1 MRESDE
7 GPDETKSSD
16 WQSCQDGARVPGS
29 RDPKRLRNRTASS
42 ARCDRDTRSP
52 APAEPTRDQSS
63 VTAIESPSE
72 KPSQQVESVAIR
84 FAGDSGDGMQL
95 TGSKFTDE
103 TALAGNDL
111 STFPDFPAEIRA
123 PAGTMA
129 GVSGFQIHFS
139 SHDIHTPADRP
150 DVLIAFNPAALR
162 ANVEDVRPGGMVIIN
177 VDSFN
182 KKALDRAGYREDPLP
197 DLRDRFQL
205 VEIPFTTLNREAL
218 QGLDLSQREIDRCKN
233 FFALGLLCWLYGRP
247 MAATERWLSGK
258 FKGDVLEGNLRTLRA
273 GHAFGETTELFP
285 VSFVVPSAKIES
297 GTYRNITGN
306 QALAWGI
313 VAAGVQ
319 MDREVFLGA
328 YPITPASDVLH
339 EVARYRHFGV
349 KTLQAEDEIAAVS
362 ATIGAAFAGMLAVT
376 VSSGPGFVLKQEAL
390 GLAVMV
396 ELPLVAINV
405 QRAGPSTG
413 SPTKTEQGDLLAAL
427 FGRHSQSPLP
437 ILAASTPGD
446 CFHTALEAFRIAV
459 RYMTPVVLLS
469 DGYLANS
476 AEPWLIPDVDALERQ
491 TIEFARPPEVG
502 DFQPYA
508 RHPET
513 LARPWAIPGTPG
525 LEHRIGGLTKQDVTG
540 NVSYEPANHGKM
552 IALRKQKIEGIAKAL
567 PPVEVDGPDSGE
579 LLVVGWGG
587 TRGSIT
593 AAVEVA
599 RDEGL
604 CVSQIHLRHL
614 NPFPSNLGEVLG
626 RFRKVLLPELSDG
639 HLALLLRA
647 RYLVDVRSLSKIE
660 GQPFKIAELAEA
672 IRKLHA
678 EA

>member
-1 MRESDE
+1 
-7 GPDETKSSD
+7 
-16 WQSCQDGARVPGS
+16 V
-29 RDPKRLRNRTASS
+29 TASNKS
-42 ARCDRDTRSP
+42 NAK
-52 APAEPTRDQSS
+52 PTH
-63 VTAIESPSE
+63 
-72 KPSQQVESVAIR
+72 QVESVAIR

-139 SHDIHTPADRP
+139 SHDVHTPADRP

-162 ANVEDVRPGGMVIIN
+162 ANVEDVRPSGMVVLN
-177 VDSFN
+177 SDSFN
-182 KKALDRAGYREDPLP
+182 KKALDRAGYTEDPLP
-197 DLRDRFQL
+197 ELRERFKL

-218 QGLDLSQREIDRCKN
+218 QGLSLSQREIDRCKN

-247 MAATERWLSGK
+247 MEATERWLGGK
-258 FKGDVLEGNLRTLRA
+258 FKGDVLEGNIRTLRA
-273 GHAFGETTELFP
+273 GHAFGETTDLFP
-285 VSFVVPSAKIES
+285 ASFVVPSAKLQP

-313 VAAGVQ
+313 VAASVQ
-319 MDREVFLGA
+319 MDRDVFLGA

-349 KTLQAEDEIAAVS
+349 KTFQAEDEIAAVS
-362 ATIGAAFAGMLAVT
+362 ATIGAAFAGQLAVT
-376 VSSGPGFVLKQEAL
+376 CSSGPGFVLKQEAL
-390 GLAVMV
+390 GLAGMV
-396 ELPLVAINV
+396 ELPMVAIDV

-413 SPTKTEQGDLLAAL
+413 SPTKTEQGDLLTAL

-446 CFHTALEAFRIAV
+446 CFHTILEAFRLAV
-459 RYMTPVVLLS
+459 KYMTPVVVLS

-476 AEPWLIPDVDALERQ
+476 AEPWLIPDTEALERQ
-491 TIEFARPPEVG
+491 RVELAKPLEVG
-502 DFQPYA
+502 TFQPYS
-508 RHPET
+508 RDPET

-540 NVSYEPANHGKM
+540 NVSYEASNHGRM
-552 IALRKQKIEGIAKAL
+552 VDLRKEKIDGIARSL
-567 PPVEVDGPDSGE
+567 PPVEVDGPDSGN

-593 AAVEVA
+593 AAVEA
-599 RDEGL
+599 TRADGL
-604 CVSQIHLRHL
+604 AVSQIHLRHL
-614 NPFPSNLGEVLG
+614 NPFPSNLGDVLR
-626 RFRKVLLPELSDG
+626 RFKKVLLPELTDG

-647 RYLVDVRSLSKIE
+647 KYLVDVRSFSKIE
-660 GQPFKIAELAEA
+660 GQPFKIAELKEA
-672 IRKLHA
+672 IQKLHA

>member
-1 MRESDE
+1 M
-7 GPDETKSSD
+7 
-16 WQSCQDGARVPGS
+16 
-29 RDPKRLRNRTASS
+29 
-42 ARCDRDTRSP
+42 
-52 APAEPTRDQSS
+52 
-63 VTAIESPSE
+63 
-72 KPSQQVESVAIR
+72 ESVAIR

-95 TGSKFTDE
+95 TGTRFTDE

-162 ANVEDVRPGGMVIIN
+162 ANVDDVRSSGMVIIN

-182 KKALDRAGYREDPLP
+182 QKSLTRAGYSEDPLP
-197 DLRDRFQL
+197 ELREAYQL

-218 QGLDLSQREIDRCKN
+218 QGLDLSAREIDRCKN

-247 MAATERWLSGK
+247 MAATERWLGGK
-258 FKGDVLEGNLRTLRA
+258 FKGDVLDGNIRTLRA

-285 VSFVVPSAKIES
+285 ASFVVPAAKIES

-319 MDREVFLGA
+319 MERDVFLGA

-362 ATIGAAFAGMLAVT
+362 ATIGAAFAGQLAVT
-376 VSSGPGFVLKQEAL
+376 CSSGPGFVLKQEAL

-427 FGRHSQSPLP
+427 YGRHSQSPLP
-437 ILAASTPGD
+437 ILAPSTPGD
-446 CFHTALEAFRIAV
+446 CFHTMLEAFRIAV
-459 RYMTPVVLLS
+459 RYMTPVVVLS
-469 DGYLANS
+469 DGYIANS
-476 AEPWLIPDVDALERQ
+476 AEPWRIPDVDSLERQ
-491 TIEFARPPEVG
+491 PVEFADPIDIGE
-502 DFQPYA
+502 FQPYL
-508 RHPET
+508 RDPTT

-540 NVSYEPANHGKM
+540 NVSYEAGNHGRM
-552 IALRKQKIEGIAKAL
+552 IALRKAKIDGIANAL
-567 PPVEVDGPDSGE
+567 PLVEVDGPDQGE
-579 LLVVGWGG
+579 VLVLGWGG
-587 TRGSIT
+587 TKGSIT
-593 AAVEVA
+593 AAVEAV
-599 RDEGL
+599 REEGL
-604 CVSQIHLRHL
+604 DVSQVHLRHL
-614 NPFPSNLGEVLG
+614 NPFPSNLGEVLS
-626 RFRKVLLPELSDG
+626 RFKKVLLPELSDG

-647 RYLVDVRSLSKIE
+647 NFLVDVQSLSKIE
-660 GQPFKIAELAEA
+660 GQPFKIAELTDA

-678 EA
+678 S